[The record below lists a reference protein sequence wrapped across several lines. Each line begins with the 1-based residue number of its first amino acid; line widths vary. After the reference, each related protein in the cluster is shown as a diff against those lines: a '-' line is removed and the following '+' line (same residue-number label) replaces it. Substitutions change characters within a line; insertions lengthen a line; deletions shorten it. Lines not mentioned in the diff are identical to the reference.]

1 MKNMGT
7 VFVDM
12 DPFHFFRVNITR
24 HIGALIDHKNLF
36 PSVSRFSCEHGS
48 VQAGTDDQI
57 IVFHSFYMFPFPQT
71 HLDTFL
77 Y

>member
-57 IVFHSFYMFPFPQT
+57 IVFHSFYIFPFPQT
-71 HLDTFL
+71 HSYTFL